1 MRSHWNV
8 SSSRTSGHAV
18 HGKVDEL
25 DIGRQQEQ
33 LQPKTQYT
41 AVEHYGV
48 YRKQGQRYRAASLQE
63 HRPVTISDESQGTRE
78 LKKAPRKDQPLAWW
92 SVRPLRCWKVL
103 SWTPDQVLP
112 RPCKLVLEPPYWTH
126 GVQKSYET
134 IQNSK
139 TN

>member
-1 MRSHWNV
+1 MVNYNPRPSI
-8 SSSRTSGHAV
+8 
-18 HGKVDEL
+18 L
-25 DIGRQQEQ
+25 Q
-33 LQPKTQYT
+33 LNTKWFT
-41 AVEHYGV
+41 
-48 YRKQGQRYRAASLQE
+48 RKQGQRYRAASLQE
-63 HRPVTISDESQGTRE
+63 HRPVTISDEGQGTREE

-92 SVRPLRCWKVL
+92 SVRPLKCWKVL
-103 SWTPDQVLP
+103 SWTLDQVLP